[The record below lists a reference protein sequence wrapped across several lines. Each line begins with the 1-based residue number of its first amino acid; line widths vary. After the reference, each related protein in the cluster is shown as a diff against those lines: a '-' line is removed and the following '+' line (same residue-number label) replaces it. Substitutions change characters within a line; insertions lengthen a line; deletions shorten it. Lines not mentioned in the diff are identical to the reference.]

1 MKQIQS
7 VHNQYIKAAKQLKLK
22 KYRDKT
28 SLFLVEGE
36 RLIEEALQS
45 NYPLEFSLIAGE
57 VDPGLIEKLEQKC
70 PTFSVSPEL
79 LDAVSETENSQGIL
93 AVARQKK
100 ISLGHLDSAEDEAFL
115 MVVDGVQDPGNLGTI
130 IRTAAAVGVD
140 GMILTATTVDL
151 YNSKTVRSSMG
162 SMFYIPIITGET
174 PEQVS
179 LWLTTKGF
187 KIVTGHVA
195 AEKLYQDFDY
205 QGKVAIVVGNENY
218 GPSQVFKASGFPVR
232 IPCRTESLNVSVAAA
247 ILLYERI
254 RNTDNQ
260 WEK

>member
-28 SLFLVEGE
+28 SLFLIEGE

-115 MVVDGVQDPGNLGTI
+115 MVVDGVQDPGNLG
-130 IRTAAAVGVD
+130 RLFEQRAAVGVD

-151 YNSKTVRSSMG
+151 YNSKTVRSSWG
-162 SMFYIPIITGET
+162 QCFTYPLL
-174 PEQVS
+174 P
-179 LWLTTKGF
+179 
-187 KIVTGHVA
+187 
-195 AEKLYQDFDY
+195 EKLRSRF
-205 QGKVAIVVGNENY
+205 
-218 GPSQVFKASGFPVR
+218 PSG
-232 IPCRTESLNVSVAAA
+232 
-247 ILLYERI
+247 
-254 RNTDNQ
+254 
-260 WEK
+260 